1 MVRSPPDGAKRNP
14 GALGAA
20 FKLYSF
26 HGPRPTCPEHPIRSC
41 RPLAALPGTRT
52 HKTLTAQAS
61 LAVAVL
67 KTDIKPVPRTQRGQ
81 ADGFDD
87 AKTLTQRLLSLFSPY
102 LTCPSFVLGHKYL
115 SIALELHQERI
126 RAVLQGTTFEDL
138 RRQGV
143 PGVLSVVPQTRLE
156 SEQNTAVIAGWHVFF
171 FKSTPSQEMADR
183 IDARFRGFLN
193 QSLPDALGSL
203 HQVVID
209 SHFDFSGPCFEIKFP
224 TPVANQAWANLYHAF
239 ISSVSNEVL
248 PIATYQGRRFVT

>member
-1 MVRSPPDGAKRNP
+1 MSFQFIEVSPPDVILDRSEVERDDGFVYEHLKRYCSKFTP
-14 GALGAA
+14 LPAITV
-20 FKLYSF
+20 KLS
-26 HGPRPTCPEHPIRSC
+26 GGK
-41 RPLAALPGTRT
+41 L
-52 HKTLTAQAS
+52 
-61 LAVAVL
+61 LAV
-67 KTDIKPVPRTQRGQ
+67 R
-81 ADGFDD
+81 
-87 AKTLTQRLLSLFSPY
+87 
-102 LTCPSFVLGHKYL
+102 GHKYL

-193 QSLPDALGSL
+193 QSLPDALGSS

-209 SHFDFSGPCFEIKFP
+209 SRFDFSGPCFEIKFP

>member
-1 MVRSPPDGAKRNP
+1 MSFQFIEVSPPDVILDRSEVERDDGFIYEHLKRYCSKFTP
-14 GALGAA
+14 LPAITV
-20 FKLYSF
+20 KLS
-26 HGPRPTCPEHPIRSC
+26 GGK
-41 RPLAALPGTRT
+41 L
-52 HKTLTAQAS
+52 
-61 LAVAVL
+61 LAV
-67 KTDIKPVPRTQRGQ
+67 R
-81 ADGFDD
+81 
-87 AKTLTQRLLSLFSPY
+87 
-102 LTCPSFVLGHKYL
+102 GHKYL
-115 SIALELHQERI
+115 WIALELHQERI

-193 QSLPDALGSL
+193 QSLPDALGSS

>member
-1 MVRSPPDGAKRNP
+1 MSFQFIEVSPPDVILDRSEVERDDGFIYEHLKRYCSKFAP
-14 GALGAA
+14 LPAMTV
-20 FKLYSF
+20 KLS
-26 HGPRPTCPEHPIRSC
+26 GGK
-41 RPLAALPGTRT
+41 L
-52 HKTLTAQAS
+52 
-61 LAVAVL
+61 LAV
-67 KTDIKPVPRTQRGQ
+67 R
-81 ADGFDD
+81 
-87 AKTLTQRLLSLFSPY
+87 
-102 LTCPSFVLGHKYL
+102 GHKYL

-193 QSLPDALGSL
+193 QSLPDALGSS